1 MGVREEGKNRRRDRI
16 TAAARS
22 LIQSGDSGFRMRAL
36 AEEAGVSIAT
46 PYNLFGSKQAI
57 LTAVMDADLSRFKQT
72 LAMQHV
78 DSLAMF
84 SKTVTIARELIDLDP
99 QFYRNVMLTT
109 NAPTPD
115 VDRTRLLHWKQ
126 LIENGVADGF
136 LLTFTEP
143 LELAIHLRQMYSSA
157 FHRWAKG
164 EISTREAEAQV
175 KYAITLALAGVATPV
190 ARQRLQSHLRTYQ
203 ETLRTIRMNK
213 ICVSEKSLRSSNS
226 REAEA
231 MHH

>member
-72 LAMQHV
+72 LAMQRV

-84 SKTVTIARELIDLDP
+84 SKTVAITRELIDLDP
-99 QFYRNVMLTT
+99 QFYR
-109 NAPTPD
+109 
-115 VDRTRLLHWKQ
+115 
-126 LIENGVADGF
+126 
-136 LLTFTEP
+136 
-143 LELAIHLRQMYSSA
+143 
-157 FHRWAKG
+157 
-164 EISTREAEAQV
+164 
-175 KYAITLALAGVATPV
+175 
-190 ARQRLQSHLRTYQ
+190 
-203 ETLRTIRMNK
+203 
-213 ICVSEKSLRSSNS
+213 
-226 REAEA
+226 
-231 MHH
+231 

>member
-57 LTAVMDADLSRFKQT
+57 LTAVMDADLSRFKAT
-72 LAMQHV
+72 LSAERV
-78 DSLAMF
+78 DSLTMF
-84 SKTVTIARELIDLDP
+84 GKTVTIARELIDLDP

-109 NAPTPD
+109 NAPVPD
-115 VDRTRLLHWKQ
+115 VDRTLLMHWKQ
-126 LIENGVADGF
+126 LIENATADGF

-143 LELAIHLRQMYSSA
+143 LELAIHLRQMFSSA
-157 FHRWAKG
+157 FQRWAKA

-175 KYAITLALAGVATPV
+175 KYAITLALAGVATP
-190 ARQRLQSHLRTYQ
+190 ASRQRLQSNLRTYQ

-213 ICVSEKSLRSSNS
+213 ICVSEKSLRSSSS
-226 REAEA
+226 REATQ
-231 MHH
+231 H